1 MAGRLLMT
9 DTELVQAMKVIREY
23 YGVGVTSEA
32 MDGAAPEG
40 FTDGPTLTPKYDT
53 HPYC

>member
-1 MAGRLLMT
+1 MNQLDALMT

-32 MDGAAPEG
+32 RRS
-40 FTDGPTLTPKYDT
+40 
-53 HPYC
+53 